1 MHAAAK
7 TDRARID
14 GPAIF
19 AVAAFLTGLG
29 LVAAL
34 ARVGAPDRLVEALGP
49 LIAFVG
55 LMIIGVMTRTARHVD
70 FLAARRA
77 VPPVYGGLAFAAT
90 ALGFVVALDA
100 GAIGRSPLPWPAVA
114 LGLVGAALIVGPLLR
129 RANASALSDILATRF
144 PGAPTRWAFAVALW
158 CVGVLIATAGFH
170 TAVDV
175 VVAYVGQS
183 RRAAEIVVALS
194 LAMSIVPGG
203 LQGLLWS
210 DAASAGGA
218 LAIAA
223 IGAGL
228 AWSGVGA
235 PAPPLAQ
242 TAAAW
247 LALPLVE
254 TARAWFAL
262 PLAQT
267 AGAWLASPLVRA
279 DSASLLFGAAS
290 TLGVGALFAFSQA
303 AIGAPPMRAR
313 RTGLYGLAFVL
324 VGLALGATALSAF
337 WPDAAAAAR
346 SPTAGALVGAA
357 TWLPAL
363 AFARAGVLGAAR
375 AAGVDLATA
384 YARLTVLA
392 SQRLARIRL
401 MMLCVIV
408 LAAVVSDLR
417 LVDPVR
423 AIALALAL
431 TVALI
436 VPSLALALVS
446 RGRSSAALAALAAGL
461 AALAWR
467 VVAAGPSANLS
478 EILIGALIAGA
489 GALLVGAVVGAF
501 APGAAGAQKTGARA
515 DPFVDLPFA
524 AMD

>member
-1 MHAAAK
+1 MYSAAK

-14 GPAIF
+14 GLAIF
-19 AVAAFLTGLG
+19 AAAAFLTALG

-49 LIAFVG
+49 LLALVG
-55 LMIIGVMTRTARHVD
+55 LAIIGVMTRTARHVD

-77 VPPVYGGLAFAAT
+77 VPPAYGGLAFAAT
-90 ALGFVVALDA
+90 AVGFVIALGA
-100 GAIGRSPLPWPAVA
+100 GPSGRSPLPWPAVA
-114 LGLVGAALIVGPLLR
+114 VGLVGAALIVGPLVR

-144 PGAPTRWAFAVALW
+144 PWAPTRWAFAVALW
-158 CVGVLIATAGFH
+158 CVGVLTATAGFD

-194 LAMSIVPGG
+194 LALSIVPGG
-203 LQGLLWS
+203 LKGLLWS

-235 PAPPLAQ
+235 PAP
-242 TAAAW
+242 T
-247 LALPLVE
+247 
-254 TARAWFAL
+254 
-262 PLAQT
+262 LAQT
-267 AGAWLASPLVRA
+267 AGAWLVPPLVRP

-290 TLGVGALFAFSQA
+290 ALGVGASFAFPQA

-313 RTGLYGLAFVL
+313 RAGLLGLAFAL
-324 VGLALGATALSAF
+324 AGLALGATALAAF
-337 WPDAAAAAR
+337 WPEAAAAR
-346 SPTAGALVGAA
+346 SPTAGALAGAA

-363 AFARAGVLGAAR
+363 ALARAGVLCAAR

-401 MMLCVIV
+401 MMLCAIA
-408 LAAVVSDLR
+408 LAAVASDLR
-417 LVDPVR
+417 LVDPAR
-423 AIALALAL
+423 AIVLALGL

-467 VVAAGPSANLS
+467 VFSAGPSANAG

-489 GALLVGAVVGAF
+489 GALLVGAVVGVI

-515 DPFVDLPFA
+515 DPFIDLPFA

>member
-19 AVAAFLTGLG
+19 AAAAFLTGLG

-55 LMIIGVMTRTARHVD
+55 LMIIGVMTRTARHAD

-90 ALGFVVALDA
+90 AVGFIVALDA

-114 LGLVGAALIVGPLLR
+114 LGLVGAALIVGPLVR

-247 LALPLVE
+247 LALPL
-254 TARAWFAL
+254 
-262 PLAQT
+262 AQT
-267 AGAWLASPLVRA
+267 AGAWLALPLARA

-346 SPTAGALVGAA
+346 SPTAGALAGAA

-363 AFARAGVLGAAR
+363 ALARAGVLGAAR
-375 AAGVDLATA
+375 AVGVDLATA

-401 MMLCVIV
+401 MMLVVIV

-423 AIALALAL
+423 AIVLALAL

-467 VVAAGPSANLS
+467 VVAAGPSANVS

-489 GALLVGAVVGAF
+489 GALLVGAVVGVF
-501 APGAAGAQKTGARA
+501 ARGAAGAQKTGARA
-515 DPFVDLPFA
+515 DPFIDLPFA

>member
-1 MHAAAK
+1 MYSAAK

-14 GPAIF
+14 GLAIF
-19 AVAAFLTGLG
+19 AAAAFLTALG

-49 LIAFVG
+49 LLALVG
-55 LMIIGVMTRTARHVD
+55 LAIIGVMTRTARHVD

-77 VPPVYGGLAFAAT
+77 VPPAYGGLAFAAT
-90 ALGFVVALDA
+90 AVGFVIALGA
-100 GAIGRSPLPWPAVA
+100 GPSGRSPLPWPAVA
-114 LGLVGAALIVGPLLR
+114 VGLVGAALIVGPLVR

-144 PGAPTRWAFAVALW
+144 PWAPTRWAFAVALW
-158 CVGVLIATAGFH
+158 CVGVLTATAGFD

-194 LAMSIVPGG
+194 LALSIVPGG
-203 LQGLLWS
+203 LKGLLWS

-235 PAPPLAQ
+235 PAPSLAQ
-242 TAAAW
+242 TAAA
-247 LALPLVE
+247 
-254 TARAWFAL
+254 RFAL
-262 PLAQT
+262 PLARPD
-267 AGAWLASPLVRA
+267 L
-279 DSASLLFGAAS
+279 ASLLFGAAS
-290 TLGVGALFAFSQA
+290 ALGVGASFAFPQA

-313 RTGLYGLAFVL
+313 RAGLLGLAFAL
-324 VGLALGATALSAF
+324 AGLALGATALAAF
-337 WPDAAAAAR
+337 WPEAAAAR
-346 SPTAGALVGAA
+346 SPTAGALAGAA

-363 AFARAGVLGAAR
+363 ALARAGVLCAAR

-401 MMLCVIV
+401 MMLCAIA
-408 LAAVVSDLR
+408 LAAVASDLR
-417 LVDPVR
+417 LVDPAR
-423 AIALALAL
+423 AIVLALGL

-467 VVAAGPSANLS
+467 VFSAGPSANAG

-489 GALLVGAVVGAF
+489 GALLVGAVVGVI

-515 DPFVDLPFA
+515 DPFIDLPFA

>member
-1 MHAAAK
+1 MN
-7 TDRARID
+7 
-14 GPAIF
+14 
-19 AVAAFLTGLG
+19 
-29 LVAAL
+29 
-34 ARVGAPDRLVEALGP
+34 
-49 LIAFVG
+49 
-55 LMIIGVMTRTARHVD
+55 RTARHVD

-77 VPPVYGGLAFAAT
+77 VPPAYGGLAFAAT
-90 ALGFVVALDA
+90 AVGFVVALGA
-100 GAIGRSPLPWPAVA
+100 GPSGRSPLPWPAVA
-114 LGLVGAALIVGPLLR
+114 VGLVGAALIVGPLVR

-144 PGAPTRWAFAVALW
+144 PWAPTRWAFAVALW
-158 CVGVLIATAGFH
+158 CVGVLVATAGFD
-170 TAVDV
+170 TAVGV
-175 VVAYVGQS
+175 IVAYVGQS
-183 RRAAEIVVALS
+183 RRAAEVVVALS
-194 LAMSIVPGG
+194 LALSIVPGG
-203 LQGLLWS
+203 LKGLLWS

-235 PAPPLAQ
+235 PAPS
-242 TAAAW
+242 
-247 LALPLVE
+247 
-254 TARAWFAL
+254 
-262 PLAQT
+262 LAQT
-267 AGAWLASPLVRA
+267 AGAWLVLPLARP

-290 TLGVGALFAFSQA
+290 ALGVGALFAFPQA

-313 RTGLYGLAFVL
+313 RAGLLGLAFAL
-324 VGLALGATALSAF
+324 AGLALGATALAAF
-337 WPDAAAAAR
+337 WPEPETAR
-346 SPTAGALVGAA
+346 SPTAAALAGAA

-363 AFARAGVLGAAR
+363 ALARAGVFGAAR

-384 YARLTVLA
+384 YSRLTVLA

-401 MMLCVIV
+401 MMLCVIA

-417 LVDPVR
+417 LVDPAR
-423 AIALALAL
+423 AIVLALGL

-446 RGRSSAALAALAAGL
+446 RGRSSAAVAALAAGL
-461 AALAWR
+461 VALAWR
-467 VVAAGPSANLS
+467 VLPAGPSANAS

-489 GALLVGAVVGAF
+489 AALLVGAVVGVI

>member
-1 MHAAAK
+1 MYAATK

-14 GPAIF
+14 GLAIF
-19 AVAAFLTGLG
+19 AAAAFLTGLA

-49 LIAFVG
+49 LIALVG
-55 LMIIGVMTRTARHVD
+55 LTIIGVMTRTARHVD

-77 VPPVYGGLAFAAT
+77 VPPAYGGLAFAAT
-90 ALGFVVALDA
+90 AVGFVVALDA
-100 GAIGRSPLPWPAVA
+100 GATGKSPLPWPAVA
-114 LGLVGAALIVGPLLR
+114 LGLVGAALILGPLVR

-158 CVGVLIATAGFH
+158 CVGVLIATAGFA

-228 AWSGVGA
+228 AWSGFGA
-235 PAPPLAQ
+235 PAPS
-242 TAAAW
+242 
-247 LALPLVE
+247 
-254 TARAWFAL
+254 
-262 PLAQT
+262 LAQT
-267 AGAWLASPLVRA
+267 AGGWLASPLARP

-290 TLGVGALFAFSQA
+290 ALGVGALFAFAHA
-303 AIGAPPMRAR
+303 AIGAPPMRAQ
-313 RTGLYGLAFVL
+313 RTGLLGLVFAL
-324 VGLALGATALSAF
+324 AGLALGATALSAF
-337 WPDAAAAAR
+337 WPDAATAAR
-346 SPTAGALVGAA
+346 SPTAGAFVGAA

-384 YARLTVLA
+384 YASLTVLA

-401 MMLCVIV
+401 VMLCVIV
-408 LAAVVSDLR
+408 LAAVISDLR
-417 LVDPVR
+417 LVDPAR
-423 AIALALAL
+423 AIVLALAL

-436 VPSLALALVS
+436 VPSLVLALAS
-446 RGRSSAALAALAAGL
+446 RGRSSAALAALIAGL
-461 AALAWR
+461 AALAARWT
-467 VVAAGPSANLS
+467 AAGPSANSS

-515 DPFVDLPFA
+515 DPFIDLPFA

>member
-1 MHAAAK
+1 MYAAAK

-14 GPAIF
+14 GLAIF
-19 AVAAFLTGLG
+19 AAAAFLTGLG

-49 LIAFVG
+49 LVALVG
-55 LMIIGVMTRTARHVD
+55 LAIIGVMNRTARHVD

-77 VPPVYGGLAFAAT
+77 VPPAYGGLAFAAT
-90 ALGFVVALDA
+90 AVGFVVALGA
-100 GAIGRSPLPWPAVA
+100 GPSGRSPLPWPAVA
-114 LGLVGAALIVGPLLR
+114 VGLVGAALIVGPLVR

-144 PGAPTRWAFAVALW
+144 PWAPTRWAFAVALW
-158 CVGVLIATAGFH
+158 CVGVLVATAGFD
-170 TAVDV
+170 TAVGV
-175 VVAYVGQS
+175 IVAYVGQS
-183 RRAAEIVVALS
+183 RRAAEVVVALS
-194 LAMSIVPGG
+194 LALSIVPGG
-203 LQGLLWS
+203 LKGLLWS

-235 PAPPLAQ
+235 PAPS
-242 TAAAW
+242 
-247 LALPLVE
+247 
-254 TARAWFAL
+254 
-262 PLAQT
+262 LAQT
-267 AGAWLASPLVRA
+267 AGAWLVLPLARP

-290 TLGVGALFAFSQA
+290 ALGVGALFAFPQA

-313 RTGLYGLAFVL
+313 RAGLLGLAFAL
-324 VGLALGATALSAF
+324 AGLALGATALAAF
-337 WPDAAAAAR
+337 WPEPETAR
-346 SPTAGALVGAA
+346 SPTAAALAGAA

-363 AFARAGVLGAAR
+363 ALARAGVFGAAR

-384 YARLTVLA
+384 YSRLTVLA

-401 MMLCVIV
+401 MMLCVIA

-417 LVDPVR
+417 LVDPAR
-423 AIALALAL
+423 AIVLALGL

-446 RGRSSAALAALAAGL
+446 RGRSSAAVAALAAGL
-461 AALAWR
+461 VALAWR
-467 VVAAGPSANLS
+467 VLPAGPSANAS

-489 GALLVGAVVGAF
+489 AALLVGAVVGVI

>member
-1 MHAAAK
+1 MYAAAK

-14 GPAIF
+14 GLAIF
-19 AVAAFLTGLG
+19 AAAAFLTGLG

-49 LIAFVG
+49 LVALVG
-55 LMIIGVMTRTARHVD
+55 LAIIGVMNRTARHVD

-77 VPPVYGGLAFAAT
+77 VPPAYGGLAFAAT
-90 ALGFVVALDA
+90 AVGFVVALGA
-100 GAIGRSPLPWPAVA
+100 GPSGRSPLPWPAVA
-114 LGLVGAALIVGPLLR
+114 VGLVGAALIVGPLVR

-144 PGAPTRWAFAVALW
+144 PWAPTRWAFAVALW
-158 CVGVLIATAGFH
+158 CVGVLVATAGFD
-170 TAVDV
+170 TAVGV
-175 VVAYVGQS
+175 IVAYVGQS
-183 RRAAEIVVALS
+183 RRAAEVVVALS
-194 LAMSIVPGG
+194 LALSIVPGG
-203 LQGLLWS
+203 LKGLLWS

-235 PAPPLAQ
+235 PAPS
-242 TAAAW
+242 
-247 LALPLVE
+247 
-254 TARAWFAL
+254 
-262 PLAQT
+262 LAQT
-267 AGAWLASPLVRA
+267 AGAWLVLPLARP

-290 TLGVGALFAFSQA
+290 ALGVGALFAFPQA

-313 RTGLYGLAFVL
+313 RAGLLGLAFAL
-324 VGLALGATALSAF
+324 AGLALGATALAAF
-337 WPDAAAAAR
+337 WPEPETAR
-346 SPTAGALVGAA
+346 SPTAAALAGAA

-363 AFARAGVLGAAR
+363 ALARAGVFGAAR

-384 YARLTVLA
+384 YSRLTVLA

-401 MMLCVIV
+401 MMLCVIA

-417 LVDPVR
+417 LVDPAR
-423 AIALALAL
+423 AIVLALGL

-446 RGRSSAALAALAAGL
+446 RGRSSAAVAALAAGL
-461 AALAWR
+461 VALAWR
-467 VVAAGPSANLS
+467 VLPAGPSANAS

-489 GALLVGAVVGAF
+489 SALLVGAVVGVI

>member
-1 MHAAAK
+1 MYAAAK
-7 TDRARID
+7 TDRTRID
-14 GPAIF
+14 GLAIF
-19 AVAAFLTGLG
+19 AAAAFLTGLG

-49 LIAFVG
+49 LVALVG
-55 LMIIGVMTRTARHVD
+55 LAIIGVMNRTARHVD

-77 VPPVYGGLAFAAT
+77 VPPAYGGLAFAAT
-90 ALGFVVALDA
+90 AVGFVVALGA
-100 GAIGRSPLPWPAVA
+100 GPSGRSPLPWPAVA
-114 LGLVGAALIVGPLLR
+114 VGLVGAALIVGPLVR

-144 PGAPTRWAFAVALW
+144 PWAPTRWAFAVALW
-158 CVGVLIATAGFH
+158 CVGVLVATAGFD
-170 TAVDV
+170 TAVGV
-175 VVAYVGQS
+175 IVAYVGQS
-183 RRAAEIVVALS
+183 RRAAEVVVALS
-194 LAMSIVPGG
+194 LALSIVPGG
-203 LQGLLWS
+203 LKGLLWS

-235 PAPPLAQ
+235 PAPS
-242 TAAAW
+242 
-247 LALPLVE
+247 
-254 TARAWFAL
+254 
-262 PLAQT
+262 LAQT
-267 AGAWLASPLVRA
+267 AGAWLVLPLARP

-290 TLGVGALFAFSQA
+290 ALGVGALFAFPQA

-313 RTGLYGLAFVL
+313 RAGLLGLAFAL
-324 VGLALGATALSAF
+324 AGLALGATALAAF
-337 WPDAAAAAR
+337 WPEPATAAR
-346 SPTAGALVGAA
+346 SPTAGALAGAA

-363 AFARAGVLGAAR
+363 ALARAGVFGAAR

-384 YARLTVLA
+384 YSRLTVLA

-401 MMLCVIV
+401 MMLCVIA

-417 LVDPVR
+417 LVDPAR
-423 AIALALAL
+423 AIVLALGL

-446 RGRSSAALAALAAGL
+446 RGRSSAAVAALAAGL
-461 AALAWR
+461 VALAWR
-467 VVAAGPSANLS
+467 VLPAGPSANAS

-489 GALLVGAVVGAF
+489 AALLVGAVVGVI

>member
-1 MHAAAK
+1 MYAAAK
-7 TDRARID
+7 TDRTRID
-14 GPAIF
+14 GLAIF
-19 AVAAFLTGLG
+19 AAAAFLTGLG

-34 ARVGAPDRLVEALGP
+34 AQVGAPDRLVEALGP
-49 LIAFVG
+49 LIALVG
-55 LMIIGVMTRTARHVD
+55 LTIIGVMTRTARHAD

-90 ALGFVVALDA
+90 AAGFVVALDA
-100 GAIGRSPLPWPAVA
+100 GATGRSPLPWPAVA
-114 LGLVGAALIVGPLLR
+114 LGLVGAALIVGPLVR

-144 PGAPTRWAFAVALW
+144 PAASTRWAFAVALW
-158 CVGVLIATAGFH
+158 CVGVLTATAGFD

-175 VVAYVGQS
+175 IVAYVGQS
-183 RRAAEIVVALS
+183 RRAAETFVALS

-203 LQGLLWS
+203 LKGLLWS

-242 TAAAW
+242 TAGAW
-247 LALPLVE
+247 L
-254 TARAWFAL
+254 AL

-267 AGAWLASPLVRA
+267 AGAWLALPLARA
-279 DSASLLFGAAS
+279 DSASLLFSAAS
-290 TLGVGALFAFSQA
+290 ALGVGALFAFAQA
-303 AIGAPPMRAR
+303 AIGAPPMRAQ
-313 RTGLYGLAFVL
+313 RTGLLGLAFAL
-324 VGLALGATALSAF
+324 AGLALGATALSAF
-337 WPDAAAAAR
+337 WPEPAAAAR
-346 SPTAGALVGAA
+346 SPTAGALAGAA
-357 TWLPAL
+357 AWLPAL
-363 AFARAGVLGAAR
+363 ALARAGVLGAAR

-384 YARLTVLA
+384 YASLTVLA

-401 MMLCVIV
+401 MMLVVIV

-423 AIALALAL
+423 AIVLALAL

-436 VPSLALALVS
+436 VPSLALALAS

-467 VVAAGPSANLS
+467 VVAAGPSANVS

-489 GALLVGAVVGAF
+489 GALLVGAVVGVF
-501 APGAAGAQKTGARA
+501 ARGAAGAQKTGARA
-515 DPFVDLPFA
+515 DPFIDLPFA

>member
-7 TDRARID
+7 TDRNRID
-14 GPAIF
+14 GLTIF
-19 AVAAFLTGLG
+19 AAAAFLTGLG

-34 ARVGAPDRLVEALGP
+34 ARVGAPDRLVETLGP
-49 LIAFVG
+49 LIALVG
-55 LMIIGVMTRTARHVD
+55 LMIIGVMTRAARHAD

-77 VPPVYGGLAFAAT
+77 VPPAYGGLAFAAT
-90 ALGFVVALDA
+90 ALGFAVALDG
-100 GAIGRSPLPWPAVA
+100 GATGRSPLPWPAVA
-114 LGLVGAALIVGPLLR
+114 LGLAGAALIVGPLVR
-129 RANASALSDILATRF
+129 RANASELSDILATRF
-144 PGAPTRWAFAVALW
+144 PGTPTLWVFAVVLW
-158 CVGVLIATAGFH
+158 CVGVLTATAGFD
-170 TAVDV
+170 TAVDII
-175 VVAYVGQS
+175 VAHVGQS

-228 AWSGVGA
+228 AWGGVGA

-242 TAAAW
+242 TAGAW
-247 LALPLVE
+247 LALPQ
-254 TARAWFAL
+254 AHAN
-262 PLAQT
+262 
-267 AGAWLASPLVRA
+267 
-279 DSASLLFGAAS
+279 SASLLFDAAS
-290 TLGVGALFAFSQA
+290 ALGVGAFFAFVPA
-303 AIGAPPMRAR
+303 AIGAPPRQAQ
-313 RTGLYGLAFVL
+313 RTGLFGLAFAL
-324 VGLALGATALSAF
+324 AGLALGATGLSAF

-363 AFARAGVLGAAR
+363 ALARAGVLGAAR

-423 AIALALAL
+423 AMTFALAF

-436 VPSLALALVS
+436 VPSLVLALVS

-461 AALAWR
+461 TALAWR
-467 VVAAGPSANLS
+467 VVEAGPSADPS
-478 EILIGALIAGA
+478 KILIGALIAGA
-489 GALLVGAVVGAF
+489 SALLVGAVVGVF
-501 APGAAGAQKTGARA
+501 APGAAGAQRSGARA
-515 DPFVDLPFA
+515 DPFIDLPFA